1 MLAKIWKKVLFAIC
15 IIACLFNVVSK
26 IVSRNS
32 LEINLKSVND
42 GNTIWDSVKTK
53 NETSNTSDKIE
64 GVKDSS
70 SNNSSENNVKK
81 YVFEDEDDYNRNV
94 NDDEDN
100 YNRDDSN
107 DEDNKNTF
115 EEEDDD
121 KTYRYSDYTIV
132 LDE

>member
-81 YVFEDEDDYNRNV
+81 YVFEDED
-94 NDDEDN
+94 N
-100 YNRDDSN
+100 YNIDDSN
-107 DEDNKNTF
+107 DEDNQNTF
-115 EEEDDD
+115 EEDDDD
-121 KTYRYSDYTIV
+121 KTYRYSDYTII

>member
-81 YVFEDEDDYNRNV
+81 YVFEDEDNYNIDDS
-94 NDDEDN
+94 DDEDN
-100 YNRDDSN
+100 Q
-107 DEDNKNTF
+107 NTF
-115 EEEDDD
+115 EEDDDD

>member
-81 YVFEDEDDYNRNV
+81 YVFEDEDNYNKDDS
-94 NDDEDN
+94 DDEDN
-100 YNRDDSN
+100 Q
-107 DEDNKNTF
+107 NTF
-115 EEEDDD
+115 EEDDDD

>member
-81 YVFEDEDDYNRNV
+81 YVFEDEDNYNIDDS
-94 NDDEDN
+94 DDEDN
-100 YNRDDSN
+100 Q
-107 DEDNKNTF
+107 NTF
-115 EEEDDD
+115 EEDDDD
-121 KTYRYSDYTIV
+121 KTYRYSDYTII